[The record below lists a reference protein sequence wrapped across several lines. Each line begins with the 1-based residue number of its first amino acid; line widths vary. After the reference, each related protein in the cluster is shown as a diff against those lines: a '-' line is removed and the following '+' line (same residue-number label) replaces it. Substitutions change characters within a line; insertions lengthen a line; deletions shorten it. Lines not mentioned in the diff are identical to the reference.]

1 MKLLIIYKSNRI
13 IHMNTFG
20 KELSKAGIKCEIVH
34 DTYIADRSLR
44 RIHKWKQSMKQFYKI
59 VDDFKPDAI
68 LGDPGH
74 FGVAA
79 IKSNIPMIIH
89 LRGDIWRET
98 ELEKNIRHKSFPK
111 NLIHKRWESILQTS
125 LEGSKIIMPVSKYLG
140 DIVQKKLPDKPIH
153 ILYPGID
160 SSMWRHEKGMEL
172 RHPCVGLIQNA
183 EIWKKTKEML
193 ILTKVLEKLPKI
205 TFYWAGNGR
214 YAQNIL
220 QELKKY
226 PNFKWLGQ
234 LDYPNEIRRFLSE
247 IDVFALVTGMD
258 ALSRS
263 LEEALLMEKPAIAT
277 NVGGIPEIMEN
288 GKSGFLV
295 EQGDYEMIIEKILY
309 MLENE
314 KNARRMGQYGRT
326 FVEKKFSWNNI
337 VKEFV
342 KNIE

>member
-1 MKLLIIYKSNRI
+1 
-13 IHMNTFG
+13 
-20 KELSKAGIKCEIVH
+20 
-34 DTYIADRSLR
+34 
-44 RIHKWKQSMKQFYKI
+44 
-59 VDDFKPDAI
+59 
-68 LGDPGH
+68 
-74 FGVAA
+74 
-79 IKSNIPMIIH
+79 
-89 LRGDIWRET
+89 
-98 ELEKNIRHKSFPK
+98 
-111 NLIHKRWESILQTS
+111 
-125 LEGSKIIMPVSKYLG
+125 
-140 DIVQKKLPDKPIH
+140 
-153 ILYPGID
+153 
-160 SSMWRHEKGMEL
+160 MWRHEKGMEL

-342 KNIE
+342 